1 MTSLPGAL
9 PQARK
14 LIALLGIVDTFGLK
28 AYLATHQRVVGVTVS
43 TVVTAGTEDTVDNF
57 EMIYT
62 HSSYSIVCLR
72 LKSDLASRKLTDPN
86 FARFFQMTTTGKRT
100 REDAR
105 GERVKKAR
113 TREKEKQVRVS
124 VVNV

>member
-1 MTSLPGAL
+1 M
-9 PQARK
+9 
-14 LIALLGIVDTFGLK
+14 K

-43 TVVTAGTEDTVDNF
+43 TVVTAGIEDTVDNF
-57 EMIYT
+57 EIIYT
-62 HSSYSIVCLR
+62 HSSYSIACLR
-72 LKSDLASRKLTDPN
+72 LQSNLASRKLTDPN
-86 FARFFQMTTTGKRT
+86 FALIFFQMTTTGKRT

>member
-1 MTSLPGAL
+1 M
-9 PQARK
+9 
-14 LIALLGIVDTFGLK
+14 DTFGLK

-72 LKSDLASRKLTDPN
+72 LKSNLASRKLTDPN
-86 FARFFQMTTTGKRT
+86 FALIFLQMTTTAKRT

-105 GERVKKAR
+105 EERVKKAR

>member
-1 MTSLPGAL
+1 MTSDGMTSLPGAL
-9 PQARK
+9 LQARK
-14 LIALLGIVDTFGLK
+14 LIALLGMDTFGLK

-72 LKSDLASRKLTDPN
+72 LKSN
-86 FARFFQMTTTGKRT
+86 
-100 REDAR
+100 
-105 GERVKKAR
+105 
-113 TREKEKQVRVS
+113 
-124 VVNV
+124 